1 MWPFNNRIGRLQ
13 VGSRKLGSRK
23 LMMRLRRRWKS
34 FWQAVFQRRWGAKG
48 RRIDNGISLS
58 EVELTKEGEV
68 RSQGLWED
76 LWSPPGTTAGTKSRT
91 RERNYWAKSTATA
104 DTLWQMVSDL
114 TDIAVWHPLITS
126 TNAPRGQRATP
137 GLIYRAFNRYF
148 PGSTPIFVER
158 VLPGELLSVRLF
170 PFPGLQE
177 RVTYRIV
184 STLFGTCVLYSMTLS
199 GWLSPLVWPMLK
211 PQATK
216 VAVALVQAA
225 EDAEFHANAALYHAK
240 SDIFA

>member
-1 MWPFNNRIGRLQ
+1 M
-13 VGSRKLGSRK
+13 
-23 LMMRLRRRWKS
+23 
-34 FWQAVFQRRWGAKG
+34 
-48 RRIDNGISLS
+48 
-58 EVELTKEGEV
+58 
-68 RSQGLWED
+68 
-76 LWSPPGTTAGTKSRT
+76 
-91 RERNYWAKSTATA
+91 
-104 DTLWQMVSDL
+104 
-114 TDIAVWHPLITS
+114 
-126 TNAPRGQRATP
+126 
-137 GLIYRAFNRYF
+137 
-148 PGSTPIFVER
+148 
-158 VLPGELLSVRLF
+158 LPGELLSVRLF

-225 EDAEFHANAALYHAK
+225 EDAEFHANAALYYAK